1 MSNRGRAKRDVEF
14 LHPGANA
21 PGVNSKIKKIQKN
34 VKNFWI
40 FLWHIYTNVCC
51 ARKISLRNHIGGRC
65 GKKTKSMLW
74 KCYLQKHFGAL
85 ILFFSARLPR
95 MWFRDEN
102 FHAQETLM
110 KVCHKKNPE
119 FSEFFFYFFDFT
131 VHTRSICS
139 WV

>member
-34 VKNFWI
+34 VKKFWI
-40 FLWHIYTNVCC
+40 FLWHTYTNVCC
-51 ARKISLRNHIGGRC
+51 ARKISSRNHIGGRC
-65 GKKTKSMLW
+65 GKKIDALKMLLTKAFWSSDFVFL
-74 KCYLQKHFGAL
+74 
-85 ILFFSARLPR
+85 ARLPR
-95 MWFRDEN
+95 MWFHDEN

-110 KVCHKKNPE
+110 KVCHKKYPE
-119 FSEFFFYFFDFT
+119 FFEIFFYFFDFT